1 MDSEWM
7 RVHLVGH
14 GRSLPPTG
22 IDGEKSK
29 VSVFVV
35 RWPIFKTWR
44 TDIFKKSLFLLGY
57 RVCGHKSRLQHQQAT
72 TAQHQENYLQNNILS
87 TCDHKQISK
96 VNLSQAEY
104 KHSRCKPNN
113 LVQHAVHFI
122 GKICVHMASY
132 VNCIW
137 RSFSLK
143 EKENILGIGMNTE
156 NDHYYY

>member
-57 RVCGHKSRLQHQQAT
+57 RVCGHKSRLQHQRQQHSTRKT
-72 TAQHQENYLQNNILS
+72 TYTIIFSQRAI
-87 TCDHKQISK
+87 HKQISK

-104 KHSRCKPNN
+104 RHSRCKPNN
-113 LVQHAVHFI
+113 LVQYATHFI
-122 GKICVHMASY
+122 GEICLHMVKLCKLHIEKLLHALWMKKR
-132 VNCIW
+132 I
-137 RSFSLK
+137 FSA
-143 EKENILGIGMNTE
+143 LGWI
-156 NDHYYY
+156 YRK